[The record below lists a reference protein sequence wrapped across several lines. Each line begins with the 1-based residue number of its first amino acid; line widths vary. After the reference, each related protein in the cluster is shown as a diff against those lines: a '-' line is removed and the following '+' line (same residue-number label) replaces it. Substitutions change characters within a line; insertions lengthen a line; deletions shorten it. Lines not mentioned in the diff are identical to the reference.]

1 MSGDPIVLD
10 GGALD
15 RREVEAVARGDA
27 RVELGPEGR
36 RRLEEA
42 AALIA
47 RVAGAGEAVY
57 GVTTGFGSL
66 ESVRIP
72 DSGLADLQ
80 RNIVRSHA
88 VGVGEP
94 VPVPVVRGMLVLLAA
109 SLARGHSGVRPL
121 VVEALLALLD
131 RGVTPVVPS
140 RGSVGASGDLAPL
153 AHLALVLIGEG
164 RALLPDG
171 TEVDGTEA
179 LAAAGVEP
187 IVLGPK
193 EGLALLNGTH
203 LMAAIGVLALGQAER
218 LLAAAEVAAAMSLDA
233 LLGSLAPFDE
243 RLHAL
248 RRRPRQAAVAA
259 RVRALIAGSEMLQS
273 HAGCHRVQDAYTLRC
288 IPQVLGAVGE
298 ALDYCTAAVEPELG
312 AVTDNPLLFP
322 AEGDVVSGGNFH
334 GQPLSLPLDVLAIAV
349 QELAAFSERRTYRLM
364 DGRGDEFSLP
374 PFLIAEP
381 GTESGLMIA
390 QYTAASLV
398 AEMGVLAHPAGVGSL
413 PTSAGQEDFNSMGAT
428 AGLKALQVLDLA
440 RHVVA
445 IELLAAAQGFELRR
459 PLRSGPLLEAEHA
472 KVRAVS
478 PPLVADRSLAAEV
491 AALARAIDAGAFGG

>member
-88 VGVGEP
+88 VGVTEP
-94 VPVPVVRGMLVLLAA
+94 LPVPVVRGMLVLLAA

-243 RLHAL
+243 R
-248 RRRPRQAAVAA
+248 
-259 RVRALIAGSEMLQS
+259 
-273 HAGCHRVQDAYTLRC
+273 
-288 IPQVLGAVGE
+288 
-298 ALDYCTAAVEPELG
+298 
-312 AVTDNPLLFP
+312 
-322 AEGDVVSGGNFH
+322 
-334 GQPLSLPLDVLAIAV
+334 
-349 QELAAFSERRTYRLM
+349 
-364 DGRGDEFSLP
+364 
-374 PFLIAEP
+374 
-381 GTESGLMIA
+381 
-390 QYTAASLV
+390 
-398 AEMGVLAHPAGVGSL
+398 
-413 PTSAGQEDFNSMGAT
+413 
-428 AGLKALQVLDLA
+428 
-440 RHVVA
+440 
-445 IELLAAAQGFELRR
+445 
-459 PLRSGPLLEAEHA
+459 
-472 KVRAVS
+472 
-478 PPLVADRSLAAEV
+478 
-491 AALARAIDAGAFGG
+491 

>member
-1 MSGDPIVLD
+1 MTLGAIVLD
-10 GGALD
+10 GGPLG
-15 RREVEAVARGDA
+15 RREVEDAALGRAAVTLGD
-27 RVELGPEGR
+27 GGR
-36 RRLEEA
+36 RRLDEA

-47 RVAGAGEAVY
+47 RVADAGEPVY

-72 DSGLADLQ
+72 DAGLSDLQ

-88 VGVGEP
+88 VGVGDP
-94 VPVPVVRGMLVLLAA
+94 LPVPVVRAMIVLLAA
-109 SLARGHSGVRPL
+109 SLARGHSGVRAE
-121 VVEALLALLD
+121 VVEALVALLD
-131 RGVTPVVPS
+131 RGVTPLVPS

-153 AHLALVLIGEG
+153 AHLAQVLIGEG

-171 TEVDGTEA
+171 AEADGASA
-179 LAAAGVEP
+179 LAAAGVAP

-203 LMAAIGVLALGQAER
+203 LMAAVGVLALGEAER
-218 LLAAAEVAAAMSLDA
+218 LLAAAQVAAAMSLDA
-233 LLGSLAPFDE
+233 LLGSLAPFDA
-243 RLHAL
+243 RLHEL
-248 RRRPRQAAVAA
+248 RRRPEQAAVAA
-259 RVRALIAGSEMLQS
+259 RVRELVTGSEMLQS

-298 ALDYCTAAVEPELG
+298 ALDYCWRGIEPELG

-322 AEGDVVSGGNFH
+322 ADGDVVSGGNFH

-472 KVRAVS
+472 KVRSISPAVTG
-478 PPLVADRSLAAEV
+478 DRSLAPDI
-491 AALARAIDAGAFGG
+491 AALARAIDDGVFGG